1 MYVAFASDPSA
12 DRLQKD
18 LYLTFIWFIEESK
31 IKVKGVLDKRNFLL
45 HTNARRQF
53 VNREVSSQY
62 LFSLC
67 KSDKTLLNLGP
78 EKPQACPPCHL
89 RKGYLDRTYL
99 WKTGF
104 CWEEKKNLIKQIAP
118 TIDQPR
124 SAPGFAL
131 IETPSSDLSRK
142 PPQNYPQVWSSGMM
156 PSSQEN
162 KLEPWLYHF
171 PASCCKAQVGT

>member
-18 LYLTFIWFIEESK
+18 LYLTYIWFIEESK
-31 IKVKGVLDKRNFLL
+31 IKVKGVLDKRNFLI

-131 IETPSSDLSRK
+131 IASRGHLGQQIPFFSIWDRLASLCQVPCQETCL
-142 PPQNYPQVWSSGMM
+142 
-156 PSSQEN
+156 
-162 KLEPWLYHF
+162 
-171 PASCCKAQVGT
+171 PATFIVISNE